1 MCQHAVAWTRAIGQV
16 GESPASSA
24 IGHDVGDTKR
34 SGKRRD
40 EQPAKADGGSP
51 GSVSWVVKASPL
63 HGRGVFAT
71 RKIRTDEVVHVAP
84 VLLFTDEEYDHLAET
99 LLVDYVFEW
108 HEGGVALALGVG
120 GLFNH
125 DPNANCRYELCED
138 DEPSR
143 PAHVYVAE
151 RTIKKGEEL
160 TIDYGDEYAEWHGWI

>member
-1 MCQHAVAWTRAIGQV
+1 VSTADGIVV
-16 GESPASSA
+16 GETKGRGKGRSDKPARRAKPSKDRAQPSWAVRPSP
-24 IGHDVGDTKR
+24 V
-34 SGKRRD
+34 
-40 EQPAKADGGSP
+40 
-51 GSVSWVVKASPL
+51 

-71 RKIRTDEVVHVAP
+71 RRIEADEVVHVAP
-84 VLLFTDEEYDHLAET
+84 VLLFSDEEYDHLAET

-125 DPNANCRYELCED
+125 DADANCRYELSED
-138 DEPSR
+138 DEPAR